1 MQEQCSNV
9 AVEMLESAAD
19 KLAWNS
25 ADTRTYNQ
33 HRLYTS
39 IMYHVCGVQIEIF
52 YPVEIKKTHKH
63 DQESVAETATMA
75 HVSKSFDA
83 TNSVK
88 FQLNV
93 KTSVWT
99 LS

>member
-9 AVEMLESAAD
+9 AVEMLESAPD

-52 YPVEIKKTHKH
+52 YPVEIKNH
-63 DQESVAETATMA
+63 
-75 HVSKSFDA
+75 
-83 TNSVK
+83 TNMTKKALRRLQQWHMFRKVLMP
-88 FQLNV
+88 Q
-93 KTSVWT
+93 TR
-99 LS
+99 